1 MEGIAGGRR
10 PTVVVGEGDAAR
22 RGLLRFV
29 LEGEGFDVV
38 GDAATTVQLVQALA
52 VHRPDAVVLDDGI
65 GTTAVVV
72 AREMHPQAKVILVW
86 PSDVIP
92 IGGDARVDPADVLR
106 ELGSV
111 VERTLG
117 LGEVAPATAAV
128 LTLPAATSAV
138 HDGAARSPG
147 GAGKLARVI
156 PGPGLPRPDREA
168 AVIVDRE
175 PAPLLI
181 LPIVPAS
188 DDDA

>member
-1 MEGIAGGRR
+1 MEGIVGERR
-10 PTVVVGEGDAAR
+10 PSVVVGEGDPAR

-29 LEGEGFDVV
+29 LEGEGLDVV
-38 GDAATTVQLVQALA
+38 GEAATTVQLVQVLA

-106 ELGSV
+106 ELGPT
-111 VERTLG
+111 VERSLG
-117 LGEVAPATAAV
+117 LDRTEPASAAV
-128 LTLPAATSAV
+128 LPLPATSSERV
-138 HDGAARSPG
+138 G
-147 GAGKLARVI
+147 GSTHPSGTGRLARVL
-156 PGPGLPRPDREA
+156 PGPGLPRTARDEP
-168 AVIVDRE
+168 VIVDRE

-181 LPIVPAS
+181 LPVTPAAEE
-188 DDDA
+188 DA